1 MRRGFVALTSALS
14 TLLATLSAQALTWN
28 GGAAGSW
35 NAYSYNWLDDSS
47 QPAVWTDGESA
58 IFAESADVDM
68 AASVSAASLT
78 FLGGEISL
86 ASHAEALTYKD
97 SYLQTDSV
105 VLFRNASLA
114 SVSVISGLMADA
126 RGQNV
131 YVKGQQPLNAC
142 RITNDGQ
149 TLTAQ
154 LQHFSIEEH
163 YTKCVCIELTQQ
175 GPDIAGR
182 ALWASYYDKQDV
194 NKLGED
200 LSPAGLGKEAPLST
214 GSNNGYGVASLTVSF
229 GGGSVALVSPA
240 VLATENG
247 AIATLSTPLEVSA
260 VRGYADGATSLY
272 EPFLPKNTPV
282 KVIENARLD
291 DIKRLRG
298 KHGGTYI
305 TTYSQKHET
314 LYADPYN
321 VRRLDANTLS
331 VQFQS
336 WSDLETY
343 TKCVVVELSQVGNDI
358 YARAKSA
365 YALLP
370 QYTNDLGHDFESGD
384 LSNSPV
390 DVAESGS
397 ANGYGIYDLEIV
409 MNGEPEDVPQTLT
422 VNGDSV
428 RRFTGFLPGE
438 STKLFENL
446 SLDDVVCLG
455 AKLGGMY
462 IDTYY
467 YDRKILH
474 AIPYHITRNGSTLTM
489 QLQAYAARDK
499 VTKVVVVELSQ
510 VGTDIYGRALKAYC
524 YETQYQDVRGIDFEN
539 HSGVIEGSLAFSE
552 NGKGYGVYDL
562 CLVNANAG
570 RVMVKEPITQKGDL
584 VVKGALELSENA
596 SFNGLVYEGAIRN
609 DGLLLLKDSVKNLFQ
624 GQISGEGAVVVDG
637 TAVDFLGEATYTGG
651 LTVRNGYVRLYE
663 NRALPETGPI
673 EVGAGGNLV
682 LCPNGAPGNP
692 GYAYDVETA
701 SMGGTN
707 PVFVTKGGTLTLG
720 EVDRQAWFVT
730 GIRGGRRFLLDGGT
744 INAKAKWKHVGSGL
758 DYSQN
763 YLANI
768 EMKNASSIVGAR
780 FLAGY
785 YQGMEICSSGEGT
798 NTVSSGF
805 WMVKADPSDPPVS
818 LNVIDG
824 TLNVSGEIGDHPE
837 YKGHNLNKD
846 GEGLLLLGHANTYIG
861 DTIVKAGTLRV
872 TADGALPPESDI
884 VLAGGTLDAGNAS
897 NACATLA
904 VTANSVLNVEGCDLS
919 FADSSAVAWANG
931 AVLTLTGDLRHSK
944 VRFGTNASGLT
955 AEQLAALRYENR
967 HVVINAEGYIRRQAG
982 LFVVVK

>member
-1 MRRGFVALTSALS
+1 MKRRFVALALV
-14 TLLATLSAQALTWN
+14 LPMLFAVLSAQALTWN
-28 GGAAGSW
+28 GGASGNW
-35 NAYSYNWLDDSS
+35 NAYSYNWLDDSGQS
-47 QPAVWTDGESA
+47 AVWMDGLSA
-58 IFAESADVDM
+58 TFAESADVDV
-68 AASVSAASLT
+68 AASISAASLT
-78 FLGGEISL
+78 FRGSEVSL
-86 ASHAEALTYKD
+86 ASHAEVLTY
-97 SYLQTDSV
+97 SMTFLQTDRV

-114 SVSVISGLMADA
+114 SVSSISGLMAD
-126 RGQNV
+126 GKDHNT
-131 YVKGQQPLNAC
+131 YVKGQQPLTAY
-142 RITNDGQ
+142 RIANDGQ

-175 GPDIAGR
+175 GADIAGR
-182 ALWASYYDKQDV
+182 ALWASYFNGKDI

-200 LSPAGLGKEAPLST
+200 LSLEGLGSEAPLST
-214 GSNNGYGVASLTVSF
+214 GTNNGYGVESLTVSF
-229 GGGSVALVSPA
+229 CGGSLTLVSPA
-240 VLATENG
+240 VLAAENG
-247 AIATLSTPLEVSA
+247 AIASISLPLGVSA
-260 VRGYADGATSLY
+260 VPEYADGASSLY
-272 EPFLPKNTPV
+272 APFLPKNAPV
-282 KVIENARLD
+282 KVLENARLD

-305 TTYSQKHET
+305 TTYNRHGT
-314 LYADPYN
+314 LYADSYN
-321 VRRLDANTLS
+321 ARRLDANTLS
-331 VQFQS
+331 LQLQS

-370 QYTNDLGHDFESGD
+370 QYTNGLGHDFESGNPN
-384 LSNSPV
+384 NSPV
-390 DVAESGS
+390 DVAESGT
-397 ANGYGIYDLEIV
+397 ANGYGIYDLEIILK
-409 MNGEPEDVPQTLT
+409 GELEEIPQALT

-428 RRFTGFLPGE
+428 RRFAGFLPGE

-462 IDTYY
+462 IDSYY
-467 YDRKILH
+467 CDHKILH
-474 AIPYHITRNGSTLTM
+474 ATPYHLTRDGNTLTM
-489 QLQAYAARDK
+489 QLQGYAARDK
-499 VTKVVVVELSQ
+499 LTKVVVVELSQ
-510 VGTDIYGRALKAYC
+510 VGADIYGRALKAYC

-562 CLVNANAG
+562 CLVNANAD
-570 RVMVKEPITQKGDL
+570 RVVVKEPIAQQGDL
-584 VVKGALELSENA
+584 VVKGTLELNENA
-596 SFNGLVYEGAIRN
+596 SFNGLVCVGAVRN
-609 DGLLLLKDSVKNLFQ
+609 DGLLVLRDSAKNVFQ
-624 GQISGEGAVVVDG
+624 GQISGEGAVAIDG
-637 TAVDFLGEATYTGG
+637 TDVDFLGTASYTGG
-651 LTVRNGYVRLYE
+651 LIVRNGHVRLYE

-682 LCPNGAPGNP
+682 LCPNGAPGDS
-692 GYAYDVETA
+692 GYAYNVETA

-720 EVDRQAWFVT
+720 ESDRQAWFVT
-730 GIRGGRRFLLDGGT
+730 GIRGGRRFVLDGGT
-744 INAKAKWKHVGSGL
+744 IDAKTKWRHL
-758 DYSQN
+758 DSYYNQN

-768 EMKNASSIVGAR
+768 EMKNASSIVGTR

-805 WMVKADPSDPPVS
+805 WMVKTDPSDPPVS
-818 LNVIDG
+818 LNVLDG

-884 VLAGGTLDAGNAS
+884 VLAGGTLDAGKVTNG
-897 NACATLA
+897 CATLA

-919 FADSSAVAWANG
+919 FADSSAVVWADG

-955 AEQLAALRYENR
+955 AAQLAAIRYEN
-967 HVVINAEGYIRRQAG
+967 HPVVIDAEGYVRRNVG
-982 LFVVVK
+982 LVIVVK